1 MTGAVAMVANTTHES
16 MLQAAAV
23 ELGLDLTPHQ
33 IDALLRFNDLLQRWN
48 AVYNLTAVR
57 DSTAALSLHVID
69 CLAAVPAVRRQMALS
84 EGRSLVD
91 VGSGGGL
98 PGVIFAIADPSMRV
112 TCVDAVGKKAAFVT
126 QVAGELGLQNLTSV
140 HRRAEELNG
149 QFSVIA
155 SRAFSSLND
164 FARIT
169 RHLRSPSGVWMAM
182 KGKIPGDEIAGLSD
196 DYRMFHVEHLN
207 VPGLSADRCLVWM
220 QPSAATN
227 QSESP

>member
-1 MTGAVAMVANTTHES
+1 MVANTAHES
-16 MLQAAAV
+16 VLRTAGV
-23 ELGLDLTPHQ
+23 ELGLDLLPDQ

-57 DSTAALSLHVID
+57 ESTSSLSLHVID
-69 CLAAVPAVRRQMALS
+69 CLAAVPSLRRQMALL

-98 PGVIFAIADPSMRV
+98 PGVIFAITDRLMQV
-112 TCVDAVGKKAAFVT
+112 TCVDSVGKKAAFVT

-140 HRRAEELNG
+140 HRRAEALSG
-149 QFSVIA
+149 SFSVIA
-155 SRAFSSLND
+155 SRAFSSLHD
-164 FARIT
+164 FAHIT
-169 RHLRSPSGVWMAM
+169 GHLRSPEGVWMAM
-182 KGKIPGDEIAGLSD
+182 KGKVPGDEIADLGQEISV
-196 DYRMFHVEHLN
+196 FHVEHLA

-227 QSESP
+227 QPESR